1 MRGAGRTPES
11 GSTGG
16 EGKMADGSGKLKGLR
31 EQMVAA
37 AQAQAEERR
46 NQSSSSQVP
55 VQPALITKTT
65 KPVIDGSAL
74 RTDERQRLA
83 RERREE
89 RDRLN
94 ATKETQLLEKEKKA
108 KLQYEKQI
116 EEKLKK
122 LEEQRLKDEQ
132 KRAAVEEK
140 RKQKLFE
147 EKERR
152 EANVRR
158 TLERSSQLDQRQK
171 RWSWGGGSVAD
182 GDLKHGTTGN
192 SSPSPV
198 DIAEKAHFTT
208 DPHNEEKDGSGGKRS
223 TSTTNLKQAE
233 SVMHKRL
240 SSSSATL
247 QNPDRGPKK
256 RSSSLS
262 RLSNKTPLNS
272 QPHSPSVSNLEKK
285 GGANQKRSSSLSRL
299 GNKPSTPPHVDNV
312 KKEEKTAQRPPTSPL
327 DGSIISRLLAPTQS
341 SLARSKSAA
350 MLSSDGK
357 DLPASATT
365 INTPPSVPKGPLR
378 SRSIDR
384 LKSPQNSSPCT
395 GTPVPSQ
402 KSEHEKQSPP
412 SLGKRPP
419 SPALINSRRRSP
431 SPANTAKRAPSPTL
445 ESKKVQ
451 KNHSS
456 SPVATK
462 QKTSSPSVT
471 NKPVPIPRPS
481 LTPNV
486 LNAAKKSAETE
497 TKPKEKTQ
505 EILAEP
511 KSLQTS
517 EKENTSGTTKTKDES
532 NCKNSSGST
541 TAEEAAKML
550 AEKRRLA
557 REQREREEQERIQ
570 RQQEEKVKQEEMAQ
584 KAAEEKAKQI
594 EEAKILE
601 EKRKLE
607 TEEEQRKAE
616 EERIQKEIELQERLA
631 ELQQQKEE
639 AEAKAL
645 EEAEKQRQERE
656 KIMQQNMQERLER
669 KKRIEEIMKRTRKT
683 DQMDARNEDRSGLE
697 EDDEIDLIDTN
708 MDAGLNGVYPC
719 EESDE
724 LGKTCF
730 MESSAL
736 TSTDP
741 LFSDASAPEQNELFI
756 NGDKPG
762 SVQKENAQA
771 LETVPPN
778 EFSSHVDSDTAL
790 SSEAQPP
797 FNEDDKLRVLVNNVN
812 GKSGAWMFEEIFDL
826 EIHSNS
832 TSLSSDSVN
841 MNLCKK
847 SYIEDATSPGAP
859 KLAFEDGKMNVLST
873 AIESAAE
880 M

>member
-1 MRGAGRTPES
+1 
-11 GSTGG
+11 
-16 EGKMADGSGKLKGLR
+16 MADGSGKLKGLR

-247 QNPDRGPKK
+247 QNPDR
-256 RSSSLS
+256 
-262 RLSNKTPLNS
+262 
-272 QPHSPSVSNLEKK
+272 
-285 GGANQKRSSSLSRL
+285 
-299 GNKPSTPPHVDNV
+299 
-312 KKEEKTAQRPPTSPL
+312 AQRPPTSPL

-357 DLPASATT
+357 DLPEFHLCPRSASATT

>member
-182 GDLKHGTTGN
+182 GDLKHG
-192 SSPSPV
+192 
-198 DIAEKAHFTT
+198 
-208 DPHNEEKDGSGGKRS
+208 KRS

-247 QNPDRGPKK
+247 QNPDR
-256 RSSSLS
+256 
-262 RLSNKTPLNS
+262 
-272 QPHSPSVSNLEKK
+272 
-285 GGANQKRSSSLSRL
+285 
-299 GNKPSTPPHVDNV
+299 
-312 KKEEKTAQRPPTSPL
+312 AQRPPTSPL

-778 EFSSHVDSDTAL
+778 EFRSVFPSSHL
-790 SSEAQPP
+790 LFQQCP
-797 FNEDDKLRVLVNNVN
+797 L
-812 GKSGAWMFEEIFDL
+812 MI
-826 EIHSNS
+826 
-832 TSLSSDSVN
+832 
-841 MNLCKK
+841 
-847 SYIEDATSPGAP
+847 
-859 KLAFEDGKMNVLST
+859 
-873 AIESAAE
+873 
-880 M
+880 

>member
-1 MRGAGRTPES
+1 
-11 GSTGG
+11 
-16 EGKMADGSGKLKGLR
+16 MADGSGKLKELR
-31 EQMVAA
+31 EQMVAV

-46 NQSSSSQVP
+46 NQSGSSHVP
-55 VQPALITKTT
+55 VQSDLIPKST

-89 RDRLN
+89 RDRIN
-94 ATKETQLLEKEKKA
+94 ATKESQLLEKEKRA

-122 LEEQRLKDEQ
+122 LEEQKLKDEQ

-140 RKQKLFE
+140 RRQKLSE

-158 TLERSSQLDQRQK
+158 TLERSSHLDQRQK
-171 RWSWGGGSVAD
+171 RWSWGGGSVED
-182 GDLKHGTTGN
+182 GDLKYGTTGN
-192 SSPSPV
+192 NSPSPV
-198 DIAEKAHFTT
+198 DIVEKAHSPT
-208 DPHNEEKDGSGGKRS
+208 DPHNEDKGGSGGKRS

-247 QNPDRGPKK
+247 QNPDKGTKQ

-262 RLSNKTPLNS
+262 RLSNKTTLNS
-272 QPHSPSVSNLEKK
+272 QPHSPRVSNLEKK

-299 GNKPSTPPHVDNV
+299 SNNPSTSPYVDNV
-312 KKEEKTAQRPPTSPL
+312 KKEDKTAHRPPTSPL
-327 DGSIISRLLAPTQS
+327 DSSIISRLLAPTQS

-357 DLPASATT
+357 ESPEFHLCPRSASATT

-384 LKSPQNSSPCT
+384 LKSPQNSSPST
-395 GTPVPSQ
+395 ATPDPSQ
-402 KSEHEKQSPP
+402 KSEHLKQSPP

-431 SPANTAKRAPSPTL
+431 SPANTAKRPPSPTL
-445 ESKKVQ
+445 ENKKVQ
-451 KNHSS
+451 KNPSSTPVVTKQRTS
-456 SPVATK
+456 SPV
-462 QKTSSPSVT
+462 VT
-471 NKPVPIPRPS
+471 NKPVPIQRPS

-517 EKENTSGTTKTKDES
+517 EKENASGTPKTKDES
-532 NCKNSSGST
+532 NCKNNSGST

-570 RQQEEKVKQEEMAQ
+570 RQEEEKVKQEEMAQ
-584 KAAEEKAKQI
+584 KAEEEKAKQI

-601 EKRKLE
+601 ETMKLE
-607 TEEEQRKAE
+607 AEEEQRKAE
-616 EERIQKEIELQERLA
+616 EQRIQKEIEQQERLA

-645 EEAEKQRQERE
+645 EEAEKQRHERE
-656 KIMQQNMQERLER
+656 KLMQQNMQERLER

-683 DQMDARNEDRSGLE
+683 DQMDGRNEDRSDQDPE
-697 EDDEIDLIDTN
+697 EEEEDDEDEDDEIDVEAN
-708 MDAGLNGVYPC
+708 MHGKLNGVDQC

-724 LGKTCF
+724 MRKADF

-736 TSTDP
+736 TSVDP
-741 LFSDASAPEQNELFI
+741 LLSDASAPEQNELFI
-756 NGDKPG
+756 NGDKPS
-762 SVQKENAQA
+762 SVQKENEEP

-778 EFSSHVDSDTAL
+778 EFSHVDSDAAL
-790 SSEAQPP
+790 SSQDYPP
-797 FNEDDKLRVLVNNVN
+797 FNEDDKPRVLANNVN
-812 GKSGAWMFEEIFDL
+812 GKSSTWTFEEILDL

-841 MNLCKK
+841 MDLCKK
-847 SYIEDATSPGAP
+847 NYIEDANSPGAP

>member
-1 MRGAGRTPES
+1 
-11 GSTGG
+11 
-16 EGKMADGSGKLKGLR
+16 MADGSGKLKGLR

-182 GDLKHGTTGN
+182 GDLKHG
-192 SSPSPV
+192 
-198 DIAEKAHFTT
+198 
-208 DPHNEEKDGSGGKRS
+208 KRS

-285 GGANQKRSSSLSRL
+285 
-299 GNKPSTPPHVDNV
+299 
-312 KKEEKTAQRPPTSPL
+312 AQRPPTSPL

-357 DLPASATT
+357 DLPEFHLCPRSASATT